1 MLSRSKKGKDI
12 AIACWR
18 LDAAS
23 RSAVFASF
31 DGGCPALIYF
41 GLCLPERENLESLAR
56 MSLPPVA
63 GGQLDPVVPLTLLPA
78 AMDGWQGNPGIK
90 WMGEAAP
97 KLTATATSE
106 TSSRLAWCVQGAGDI
121 DLSVFLC
128 AQTGLLQICVT
139 PQTADHGWLA
149 AAVPIPAHLTRIIDH
164 GGRWCGEF
172 QKQETCFVMG
182 RHVRES
188 HEGRSGHGHFP
199 GAYFAADSCDENTG
213 ECLAVAM
220 TWSGGHRMV
229 AERAPD
235 GRQQVQFGFSDG
247 ATIASREIW
256 VGYSDTGFNGA
267 SQAMQNHVRASLPK
281 PASRPVHYNCWEAV
295 YFRHSIDEL
304 KDIATRAA
312 ALGAE
317 RFVLDDGWFKGR
329 NDDTTSLGD
338 WTVDTAKFPE
348 GLSPL
353 VDHIIA
359 CGMEFGIWFE
369 PEMVNTDSDLYRA
382 HPDWVLG
389 PQDQPSGRGQFVL
402 DLSKSAVTDYLFDAM
417 AAIIEAYPV
426 SYIKWDHNR
435 ILTGG
440 SAAQTLALYA
450 LLERLNA
457 AYPDLHIESCA
468 SGGGRVDYGMLKHTT
483 RVWLSD
489 SNDALERLRM
499 QHEASRWL
507 PPHVQGSHVG
517 PRQCHTS
524 GRILPM
530 ALRALVA
537 AQRHMGFEM
546 DPRELTDEEAETLKQ
561 ATAWYKANRDFMFS
575 ADHFRLDHPDAEVF
589 AEAFVAPD
597 KSRFVAF
604 VGRAG
609 TSPQIAELPVRLAG
623 LTADHAYCVKPFEL
637 AATPGVLNQ
646 NSGIDR
652 TQEITLSGRALM
664 SAGLRIPSLFPASML
679 VYAGTKTG

>member
-1 MLSRSKKGKDI
+1 MLANSKNGADI
-12 AIACWR
+12 VVTYWR
-18 LDAAS
+18 LDAQK
-23 RSAVFASF
+23 RTAVFASF
-31 DGGCPALIYF
+31 DGGCPALVYF
-41 GLCLPERENLESLAR
+41 GPALPDGEDLETIAR
-56 MSLPPVA
+56 MSLPAAA
-63 GGQLDPVVPLTLLPA
+63 GGQLDPVVPLTLLPTS
-78 AMDGWQGNPGIK
+78 MDGWQGNPGVK
-90 WMGEAAP
+90 LGTDPAPRLTVTLSAEAGNR
-97 KLTATATSE
+97 LT
-106 TSSRLAWCVQGAGDI
+106 WQVQGAGAI
-121 DLSVFLC
+121 ELSAFLC
-128 AQTGLLQICVT
+128 PQTGLLQITLT
-139 PQTADHGWLA
+139 PQSDSHAWLA
-149 AAVPIPAHLTRIIDH
+149 AAVPLPANLTRIIDH

-172 QKQETCFVMG
+172 QRQQTPMRMG

-199 GAYFAADSCDENTG
+199 GAFFAADNCDENSG
-213 ECLAVAM
+213 ECIAVSM
-220 TWSGGHRMV
+220 HWSGGHRMV

-235 GRQQVQFGFSDG
+235 GRQQVQFGFADG
-247 ATIASREIW
+247 ASAAPLEIW
-256 VGYSDTGFNGA
+256 VGFSDQGFNGA
-267 SQAMQNHVRASLPK
+267 SQAMQRHVLSSLPK
-281 PASRPVHYNCWEAV
+281 TSSRPVHYNCWEAV

-338 WTVDTAKFPE
+338 WTVDTDKYPD

-353 VDHIIA
+353 IDHIIA

-389 PQDQPSGRGQFVL
+389 PDDQPSGRGQFVL
-402 DLSKSAVTDYLFDAM
+402 DLTKPEVTDYLYEAI
-417 AAIIEAYPV
+417 AAIVDDYPV
-426 SYIKWDHNR
+426 GYIKWDHNR

-440 SAAQTLALYA
+440 GPAQTVALYD
-450 LLERLNA
+450 LLKRLND
-457 AYPDLHIESCA
+457 AYPDLQIESCA
-468 SGGGRVDYGMLKHTT
+468 SGGGRVDYGILKQTT

-507 PPHVQGSHVG
+507 PPQVQGSHVG
-517 PRQCHTS
+517 PRHCHTS

-530 ALRALVA
+530 AFRAMVA

-546 DPRELTDEEAETLKQ
+546 DPRELTDEEAETLKR

-575 ADHFRLDHPDAEVF
+575 ADHYRLDHPDQEIF
-589 AEAFVAPD
+589 AEAFIAPD
-597 KSRFVAF
+597 KSRFIAF

-623 LTADHAYCVKPFEL
+623 LAADQTYTVSPFDQS
-637 AATPGVLNQ
+637 AVPTVLNR
-646 NSGIDR
+646 NSGLAQDQSL
-652 TQEITLSGRALM
+652 TVSGRVLM
-664 SAGLRIPSLFPASML
+664 NGGLRIPNLFPATML
-679 VYAGTKTG
+679 VYAGATTG